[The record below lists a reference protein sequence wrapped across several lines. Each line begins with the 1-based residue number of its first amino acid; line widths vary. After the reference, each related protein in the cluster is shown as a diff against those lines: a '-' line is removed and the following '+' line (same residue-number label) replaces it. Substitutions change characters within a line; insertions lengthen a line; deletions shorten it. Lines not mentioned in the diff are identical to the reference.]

1 MRRKSGRSEVVERA
15 VSSAT
20 LWDDLESD
28 PLLEQSEIIVIE
40 RGYFKRLFGAMYEH
54 LGSLILL
61 NLAVSV
67 QVLAGTAVGLL
78 VGTIVPGG
86 SGVKLFGAAIVTIL
100 FAAPAFAG
108 LFYFVRNMCDDDER
122 TMLSDYWLG
131 MRVFARRSWILL
143 AVQAATGG
151 LLVLNFRFYSTVH
164 SFVGTLVMLLILI
177 ITAIWAMAGSYAWPL
192 LVRKM
197 DWKLLA
203 RNSFFLALA
212 APASTLLMVVLLTAI
227 TSVLVVLTR
236 GITAVVFLFS
246 VWAVTENVSMMR
258 LVRIFRA
265 RQEKFVE
272 QSGVAHPG

>member
-1 MRRKSGRSEVVERA
+1 MRIKGGRSESPART
-15 VSSAT
+15 VSSNS
-20 LWDDLESD
+20 LWDELERE
-28 PLLEQSEIIVIE
+28 PLLEPSEIITIE
-40 RGYFKRLFGAMYEH
+40 RSYAKRLFGAFYEH

-61 NLAVSV
+61 NVAVSV
-67 QVLAGTAVGLL
+67 QALAGVAVGLL
-78 VGTIVPGG
+78 VGGIVPGG
-86 SGVKLFGAAIVTIL
+86 SGTKLFGAAVVTIL

-108 LFYFVRNMCDDDER
+108 LFYYVRNMCDDDER
-122 TMLSDYWLG
+122 TTISDYWLG

-177 ITAIWAMAGSYAWPL
+177 ITAIWAMAGCYAWPL

-203 RNSFFLALA
+203 RNAFFLALA
-212 APASTLLMVVLLTAI
+212 APLSSLIMVLLLTAVSVGLVI
-227 TSVLVVLTR
+227 TR
-236 GITAVVFLFS
+236 IGAIVFLCS
-246 VWAVTENVSMMR
+246 AWAVTENVSMMR

-265 RQEKFVE
+265 RQEKSTERISAPVN
-272 QSGVAHPG
+272 